1 MKYFYKIFYI
11 YIFICIFVSKIIK
24 KMKHLIFT
32 FLFFISGFVLF
43 AQNQNY
49 PTSGNENPSSRSIY
63 VEIIQN
69 NDQSNIGKII
79 EQNDNSI
86 LILLNDETQVK
97 YNKENIKEI
106 NPLELK
112 VETNAGIIFQ
122 GFCTK
127 ENNYEIW
134 LKGSDDT
141 EYQIKKSQI
150 KTIQILKKDND
161 RYNPYE
167 VVDNIP
173 NSKSADVGENSNIAK
188 SLKSEYPMVGL
199 TLLLPGGLNL
209 IGGYH
214 YDKFAAFGEIGF
226 LPQVAFGFQVEFL
239 YNLKTARHFEHNL
252 GIGAGLSVISQNDS
266 WAYLGI
272 FYNLNLYGF
281 FLEPGITIGSGN
293 APNPQL
299 WFQFGY
305 VYRFNK

>member
-1 MKYFYKIFYI
+1 MKKLLYTLLF
-11 YIFICIFVSKIIK
+11 IFISYS
-24 KMKHLIFT
+24 
-32 FLFFISGFVLF
+32 ISF
-43 AQNQNY
+43 AQDTNNVV
-49 PTSGNENPSSRSIY
+49 SGGISSYTKSIY
-63 VEIIQN
+63 VEITDGSKN
-69 NDQSNIGKII
+69 SNYGKII
-79 EQNDNSI
+79 SQDDHSI
-86 LILLNDETQVK
+86 TILLNGGTQIK
-97 YNKENIKEI
+97 YYKDSILKI
-106 NPLELK
+106 TPLELK
-112 VETNAGIIFQ
+112 VFTNDNNSFQ
-122 GFCTK
+122 GIGTQ
-127 ENNYEIW
+127 ENEEMMW
-134 LKGSDDT
+134 LSGSHNT
-141 EYQIKKSQI
+141 EYQIKKSNI
-150 KTIQILKKDND
+150 KEIQILKHNSDK
-161 RYNPYE
+161 YNPYE

>member
-1 MKYFYKIFYI
+1 M
-11 YIFICIFVSKIIK
+11 
-24 KMKHLIFT
+24 
-32 FLFFISGFVLF
+32 
-43 AQNQNY
+43 
-49 PTSGNENPSSRSIY
+49 
-63 VEIIQN
+63 
-69 NDQSNIGKII
+69 
-79 EQNDNSI
+79 
-86 LILLNDETQVK
+86 
-97 YNKENIKEI
+97 
-106 NPLELK
+106 
-112 VETNAGIIFQ
+112 
-122 GFCTK
+122 
-127 ENNYEIW
+127 IW
-134 LKGSDDT
+134 LSGSHNT
-141 EYQIKKSQI
+141 EYQIKKSNI
-150 KTIQILKKDND
+150 KEIQILKHNSDK
-161 RYNPYE
+161 YNPYQI
-167 VVDNIP
+167 VDNIP
-173 NSKSADVGENSNIAK
+173 HSKSSEVGGKSNIAK

-226 LPQVAFGFQVEFL
+226 LPEVAFGFQVEFL